1 MAAPSYT
8 TDLTEYWLE
17 GATTVTSIGSGQAA
31 LGNPETDY
39 FIQGTDCLSKGAFV
53 NATKGFI
60 ADALGTTFTVPTDGC
75 VVAFMKYDAAGS
87 LATQANGGLRIIIG
101 SAVGAYD
108 EFYVAGKDTIEFDS
122 WFPYAIDPNTATPD
136 VANSGGA
143 ERWVGILAYLDTTNG
158 PTKGSPHGVDAIR
171 YGRGRIDYTIGDSGD
186 PATFDGAEGVGNV
199 NGTRWGL
206 LELQGGAYQTQGFHS
221 IGTSG
226 TAVDFRDADK
236 VLFWRAMTNNIA
248 NDAVSA
254 NFNRVEIIN
263 SGSNCDMTN
272 IIWSAL
278 GTRARGQ
285 FIHTAGTCD
294 LNLCQFIDW
303 DTFTFIAASVANNC
317 TFAGCRAVT
326 APGSDLT
333 GSTIATP
340 DISANTSG
348 LIWDVATDPDGLLD
362 NMTFT
367 KTSGTAHHA
376 IEFGTTIPSAA
387 NYTLRGCAFGTDFS
401 SEEGGTTGDETFHF
415 LDTTGTITLNLV
427 SCTGN
432 AGYRTEGVAVTVITD
447 PVTIALTVQTSASPP
462 VAIGSARVF
471 IETSDGT
478 GPLPFEESVVIAQ
491 SGGTATVTHNG
502 HGLSTDHYVVI
513 RGAIPNEYN
522 KVAQITK
529 TTDDEYTYAVDS
541 GAGSPATGSPIASAV
556 IISGLTNGS
565 GLASDTR
572 TYSSNQPFKGWA
584 RKSSA
589 QPFYQNG
596 PITGTI
602 SSTDGFT
609 ASIALLSDE

>member
-1 MAAPSYT
+1 
-8 TDLTEYWLE
+8 
-17 GATTVTSIGSGQAA
+17 
-31 LGNPETDY
+31 
-39 FIQGTDCLSKGAFV
+39 
-53 NATKGFI
+53 
-60 ADALGTTFTVPTDGC
+60 
-75 VVAFMKYDAAGS
+75 
-87 LATQANGGLRIIIG
+87 
-101 SAVGAYD
+101 
-108 EFYVAGKDTIEFDS
+108 
-122 WFPYAIDPNTATPD
+122 
-136 VANSGGA
+136 
-143 ERWVGILAYLDTTNG
+143 
-158 PTKGSPHGVDAIR
+158 
-171 YGRGRIDYTIGDSGD
+171 
-186 PATFDGAEGVGNV
+186 
-199 NGTRWGL
+199 
-206 LELQGGAYQTQGFHS
+206 
-221 IGTSG
+221 
-226 TAVDFRDADK
+226 VDFRDSDK
-236 VLFWRAMTNNIA
+236 VLFWRPLTNNLT

-263 SGSNCDMTN
+263 SGSNCDMDN

-285 FIHTAGTCD
+285 FVHTAGTCD

-303 DTFTFIAASVANNC
+303 DTFTFIAASVANGC
-317 TFAGCRAVT
+317 TFSGCRAIT
-326 APGSDLT
+326 APGSDLR
-333 GSTIATP
+333 GSTIAVP

-362 NMTFT
+362 DMTFT

-427 SCTGN
+427 ACTGN
-432 AGYRTEGVAVTVITD
+432 AGFRTEGVAVTIITD

-502 HGLSTDHYVVI
+502 HGMSTDHYVVI
-513 RGAIPNEYN
+513 RDAIPNEYN

-541 GAGSPATGSPIASAV
+541 GVSSPATGSPVASAV

-589 QPFYQNG
+589 QPYYQNG

>member
-1 MAAPSYT
+1 M
-8 TDLTEYWLE
+8 
-17 GATTVTSIGSGQAA
+17 
-31 LGNPETDY
+31 
-39 FIQGTDCLSKGAFV
+39 
-53 NATKGFI
+53 
-60 ADALGTTFTVPTDGC
+60 
-75 VVAFMKYDAAGS
+75 
-87 LATQANGGLRIIIG
+87 IIG
-101 SAVGAYD
+101 DTDSSYD
-108 EFYVAGKDTIEFDS
+108 EFYIGGKDTLAYDS
-122 WFPYAIDPNTATPD
+122 WVPYAIDPNTATAD
-136 VANSGGA
+136 VANGGGS
-143 ERWVGILAYLDTTNG
+143 ERWVGLLAYLPTTSG
-158 PTKGSPHGVDAIR
+158 PTKGAPIAIDAIR

-186 PATFDGAEGVGNV
+186 PATFAGAEAVGNV
-199 NGTRWGL
+199 VGTRWGL
-206 LELQGGAYQTQGFHS
+206 LELLGGAYQTQGFHS

-236 VLFWRAMTNNIA
+236 VLFWRKLLNNVT

-254 NFNRVEIIN
+254 NFNRVEVIN
-263 SGSNCDMTN
+263 SGSNCDMDN
-272 IIWSAL
+272 IIWTSL

-285 FIHTAGTCD
+285 FVHTAGTCD

-317 TFAGCRAVT
+317 TFAGCRALT
-326 APGSDLT
+326 APGSDLQ
-333 GSTIATP
+333 GSSILTP

-376 IEFGTTIPSAA
+376 IEFGTAIPTAA

-401 SEEGGTTGDETFHF
+401 GSQPGTTGDETFHF

-432 AGYRTEGVAVTVITD
+432 FGYRTEGVAVTLVED
-447 PVTIALTVQTSASPP
+447 PVTTALTIQTSASPP
-462 VAIGSARVF
+462 VPIVSARVF

-478 GPLPFEESVVIAQ
+478 GPLPFAESVVIEQ

-513 RGAIPNEYN
+513 RDAIPNEYN

-541 GAGSPATGSPIASAV
+541 GASSPATGSPVSSAV
-556 IISGLTNGS
+556 IISALSTGS
-565 GLASDTR
+565 GVASDTR
-572 TYSSNQPFKGWA
+572 TFSSNQPFKGWA

-589 QPFYQNG
+589 QPYYQNG
-596 PITGTI
+596 AITGII

>member
-1 MAAPSYT
+1 MAAPVYT
-8 TDLTEYWLE
+8 TDLTPFWLE
-17 GATTVTSIGSGQAA
+17 GATTVTAIGTGGAG
-31 LGNPETDY
+31 LGNPETDF
-39 FIQGTDCLSKGAFV
+39 FIQGSDCISKGAWT
-53 NATKGFI
+53 NAVKGFI
-60 ADALGTTFTVPTDGC
+60 VDGLAGDFTVPTDGA
-75 VVAFMKYDAAGS
+75 VIAFGVYTAAGS
-87 LATQANGGLRIIIG
+87 LDTQASGGFRMIIG
-101 SAVGAYD
+101 SDDGAYD
-108 EFYVAGKDTIEFDS
+108 EFYIGGKDTLAYDS
-122 WFPYAIDPNTATPD
+122 WVPYAIDPNTATPD
-136 VANSGGA
+136 VSNSGGT
-143 ERWVGILAYLDTTNG
+143 ERWVGVLAYLPTTSG
-158 PTKGSPHGVDAIR
+158 PTKGAPIAIDAIR
-171 YGRGRIDYTIGDSGD
+171 YGRGRIDYTVGDSGD

-199 NGTRWGL
+199 VGTRWGL
-206 LELQGGAYQTQGFHS
+206 LELQNGAFQTQGFHS

-236 VLFWRAMTNNIA
+236 VLFWRRLTNNLTD
-248 NDAVSA
+248 DAVSV

-272 IIWSAL
+272 IIWTAL

-285 FIHTAGTCD
+285 FVHTAGTCD
-294 LNLCQFIDW
+294 LVACQFFDW
-303 DTFTFIAASVANNC
+303 DTFTFIAATVATNC
-317 TFAGCRAVT
+317 AFTGCRAIT

-333 GSTIATP
+333 GSSIITP

-362 NMTFT
+362 GMTFT

-376 IEFGTTIPSAA
+376 IEFGTTIPTAA

-432 AGYRTEGVAVTVITD
+432 AGYRTEGVVVTIITD

-478 GPLPFEESVVIAQ
+478 GPLPFAESVVIEQ

-513 RGAIPNEYN
+513 RDAIPNEYN

-541 GAGSPATGSPIASAV
+541 GASSPATGSPVSSAV

-589 QPFYQNG
+589 QPYYQNG
-596 PITGTI
+596 PITGII